1 MTRPAGIDRTTS
13 CTAASKSS
21 GPSGP
26 AALVTRASM
35 AQSAAMTGPVG
46 RALVELTGV
55 RPGDDVLDVGCGRG
69 AVLFAAA
76 EATGQTGSVLGF
88 DLAAGM
94 VERTRAD
101 AESRG
106 LSTVRVEQRN
116 AQEPDLPPAAF
127 DVVVSSLVVFVCAAG
142 HHHVRGP
149 RRP

>member
-1 MTRPAGIDRTTS
+1 
-13 CTAASKSS
+13 
-21 GPSGP
+21 
-26 AALVTRASM
+26 M
-35 AQSAAMTGPVG
+35 AQTAAMTGPVG

-149 RRP
+149 RRPAVGVADGCLPGA